1 MQKAGKMQYNTYMQN
16 NEIQQLAFI
25 PTFCVLVKTEVVHK
39 HLRDSILPAVLV
51 FISLHSRR

>member
-1 MQKAGKMQYNTYMQN
+1 MQYNTYMQN

-39 HLRDSILPAVLV
+39 HLRDSILPAVLLAQ
-51 FISLHSRR
+51 LHKSVAI